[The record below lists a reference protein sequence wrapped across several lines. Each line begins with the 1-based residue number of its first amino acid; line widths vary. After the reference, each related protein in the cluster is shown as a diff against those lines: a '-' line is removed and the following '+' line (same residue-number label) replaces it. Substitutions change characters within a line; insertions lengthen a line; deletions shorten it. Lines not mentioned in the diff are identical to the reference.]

1 MILFRFSYLPEITTL
16 MISNS
21 SCFND
26 FYPSHVT
33 EFLRDFM
40 MLGFES
46 DGRHALNA
54 RHLPPKISEP
64 AFCNREIPTQ
74 RYGPSGITS
83 TRTTH
88 LCTLKVRHKLTM
100 SQTGNPA
107 CFLEVLF
114 LCTNGMFYNHISI
127 ITHDIIVVF
136 WLSISW
142 SLIFFFTFPAR
153 NGNMCLP
160 GMFH

>member
-1 MILFRFSYLPEITTL
+1 

-21 SCFND
+21 PCFND

-88 LCTLKVRHKLTM
+88 LCTLKIRHKLTM
-100 SQTGNPA
+100 SQTGNPCMLSGGSFLVHKWYVLQSYKHYYTRYNCCILA
-107 CFLEVLF
+107 IHFLEL
-114 LCTNGMFYNHISI
+114 
-127 ITHDIIVVF
+127 D
-136 WLSISW
+136 
-142 SLIFFFTFPAR
+142 IFFYISS
-153 NGNMCLP
+153 
-160 GMFH
+160 